1 VIPAPVATDDAT
13 EGLRSLFYAHYR
25 FQYLSAAYQL
35 GLFALLAS
43 EPGATRADI
52 GRRLGLEDQPT
63 RILLLGCTAFGLVRK
78 DDDHY
83 HNSKLAEPLATNI
96 DQVPAAFVPWEQ
108 HVNYRPMAWFY
119 ESLKANTNIGLQRE
133 IKGTSPTLYG
143 RLAGDAR
150 LETVFHNMM
159 GSVSRLVAERL
170 VHELDL
176 SGYRHMLDI
185 GGGTAIN
192 AANLARRWPH
202 LQVTIVDLPSVTETA
217 NQRIAEL
224 GLADRVRAVGLDA
237 FTDEYPTGCDCV
249 LFGHFL
255 EIWSPERNKGLLTKA
270 ARAVREGAG
279 IFVVTPGQYDDET
292 GPELAAALSAYF
304 QTVASGE
311 GMVYTPKEYEQW
323 FTETG
328 FRPTG
333 RRYVGELGDIVISG
347 IRTAERVPDAS

>member
-1 VIPAPVATDDAT
+1 MSQAPALPVDPA

-43 EPGATRADI
+43 RPGATRADI
-52 GRRLGLEDQPT
+52 GRQLGLEDQPT
-63 RILLLGCTAFGLVRK
+63 RILMLGCTAFDLVHK
-78 DDDHY
+78 DGDRY
-83 HNSKLAEPLATNI
+83 FNSKLAEPLATNN

-119 ESLKANTNIGLQRE
+119 ESLKANTNVGLQRE
-133 IKGTSPTLYG
+133 IEGTSPTLYG
-143 RLAGDAR
+143 RLAGNAR

-159 GSVSRLVAERL
+159 GSVSRLVAEQL
-170 VHELDL
+170 VHKLDL

-192 AANLARRWPH
+192 ASNFARRWPH
-202 LQVTIVDLPSVTETA
+202 LQITIIDLPSVTEAA
-217 NQRIAEL
+217 NRRIADL
-224 GLADRVRAVGLDA
+224 GLSDRVRAIGLDA
-237 FTDEYPTGCDCV
+237 FQDEFPKGCDCV

-255 EIWSPERNKGLLTKA
+255 EIWSTDRNKALLTKA
-270 ARAVREGAG
+270 ARAVEEGAG
-279 IFVVTPGQYDDET
+279 IFVVTPGQNDDET

-311 GMVYTPKEYEQW
+311 GMVYTPREYEQW
-323 FTETG
+323 FAETG
-328 FRPTG
+328 FQPTG
-333 RRYVGELGDIVISG
+333 RQFVGELGDIVISG
-347 IRTAERVPDAS
+347 VRTSDEAPSAP